1 MQTSKEI
8 KRKSIDLIARRPVNL
23 VLPALF
29 SVILLIIVNGG
40 HSLASLVN
48 YNSVALLLNLLI
60 LIYFFDTGYSY
71 FLLKNRSKLTKRL
84 TGHIESSIISYHEN
98 GCWTSLGIRLMIFLI
113 NVAIF
118 CFIMVAM
125 FNAMFDGG
133 GWTNFWLGI
142 TIGVFLIF
150 NFITANLK
158 YAFIDQFTANTL
170 ISKQKNILPLDWTD
184 KLTNAMKISFEL
196 MSDEKFLWE
205 WFKLTCT
212 SILWILFSI
221 LLFNLP
227 LIIVYPYI
235 RLCYIKLYDAG
246 IEYLKKSSSNNRIPN
261 LIFATGQK
269 KHHAKSAANKALIN
283 GTTTYSLLMKV
294 RKWKKEF
301 KSNFTG
307 PTEAEQKQAEQILH
321 PEQNTKKSQKNRK
334 NNYQKEFQQY
344 KKRQNRKQQNKLNL
358 NQPNTNPKAKI
369 NKVMRKNH
377 GRKQQ
382 N

>member
-8 KRKSIDLIARRPVNL
+8 KRKSIDLIAHKPANL

-29 SVILLIIVNGG
+29 SVILLVIVNGG

-48 YNSVALLLNLLI
+48 QDSIALLLNLLI

-84 TGHIESSIISYHEN
+84 IGNIESSITSYHEN

-113 NVAIF
+113 NVAISW
-118 CFIMVAM
+118 FIVTAM
-125 FNAMFDGG
+125 LNVTFNGG
-133 GWTNFWLGI
+133 GWANLWLGI
-142 TIGVFLIF
+142 TIGIFLVF
-150 NFITANLK
+150 NFVMANLK
-158 YAFIDQFTANTL
+158 YAFIDQYTDNTR

-205 WFKLTCT
+205 WLKLTCT

-235 RLCYIKLYDAG
+235 KLCYLKLYDAG
-246 IEYLKKSSSNNRIPN
+246 IEHLKKSSNNRIPN
-261 LIFATGQK
+261 LIFATKQQ
-269 KHHAKSAANKALIN
+269 KHHAKSVANKALIN
-283 GTTTYSLLMKV
+283 GTTTYNLLMKV
-294 RKWKKEF
+294 RKWKNKF

-307 PTEAEQKQAEQILH
+307 PTETEQKQAEQILH
-321 PEQNTKKSQKNRK
+321 PEQNTKKSQKTKK
-334 NNYQKEFQQY
+334 NDYQKKFQQY
-344 KKRQNRKQQNKLNL
+344 KKRQNEKQQNKLNL

-377 GRKQQ
+377 GRK
-382 N
+382 